1 MDGPRNHNADCGSNE
16 ARARG
21 LFVLDGEAA
30 GSCLSLK
37 APVTL
42 LGSAPACD
50 IRIVGQSLRSLHCL
64 MVPHAETV
72 SIRFLHADGGAINGT
87 PASTAE
93 MVDGDVLEIGGLRY
107 RLDWPA
113 IDAARPDDRTTQDE
127 AAATIARQAALN
139 EQEIQLADRSA
150 ALAQQESQLAG
161 RLEDQRRELLDLQDQ
176 ITAARVALRQ
186 ERADHAALVEE
197 QQRELSSAREAA
209 AEQLRC
215 AKVERE
221 RLLIL
226 RRRMIQRG
234 RKHWQSRRKANAE
247 LEARLQQQADQIA
260 ADKSTLAEHREQ
272 CNGQIELDKR
282 RLKDA
287 WDRLHESQREWQA
300 KRAQEESIVQERTR
314 DLARRA
320 KAVAAGEQRLN
331 ADRGQMEREQVELRK
346 ELEQLE
352 TRIANS
358 RALLLR
364 VQPEPFKLAPP
375 GVPMSAPPATPIALP
390 PSDIVKDLEQRE
402 AALERRAEALSRV
415 AGDLNDQRMHLTEQA
430 ERLVRT
436 QQQWHSDRNEALRDL
451 ETIGLRFQA
460 RELDLD
466 RRVRELGAARL
477 RLQAEYESVTQ
488 SKLKLEAEQ
497 ARRASTNADRRA
509 ELDARWAELDVRE
522 RALKA
527 NEQSWK
533 GLLQLWGRRRWREV
547 LQLRTDQDAC
557 RQERC
562 EWMNARRI
570 WLRAAIKLRAERRTV
585 AAQALALEQWR
596 KEHVS
601 PSERPAAAKRLER
614 LERQWASQCA
624 IAARELERFQDLLT
638 VEATRLDEL
647 AVRLK
652 RDALDAAARLTTM
665 DQRAN
670 ELERERQALSAEQE
684 RMAAQM
690 DLARIRWEAAERR
703 ALDLRDEV
711 ERVARLLI
719 DSGPVLALPT
729 GQAA

>member
-1 MDGPRNHNADCGSNE
+1 MDGPRNHDADGGSNE
-16 ARARG
+16 SRPRG
-21 LFVLDGEAA
+21 LCVLVGDSA
-30 GSCLSLK
+30 GSCLPIKS
-37 APVTL
+37 PVTL
-42 LGSAPACD
+42 FGSAPACD
-50 IRIVGQSLRSLHCL
+50 IRTVGQSLRSLHCL
-64 MVPHAETV
+64 LVPQAETV
-72 SIRFLHADGGAINGT
+72 SVRFLHQDGGAINGR

-93 MVDGDVLEIGGLRY
+93 MVDGDVLEIGSHRY

-113 IDAARPDDRTTQDE
+113 IHPVRPDDETLQAQ
-127 AAATIARQAALN
+127 AAAIIAQQAALN
-139 EQEIQLADRSA
+139 DQETRLTERDA
-150 ALAQQESQLAG
+150 ALSQQESQLAE
-161 RLEDQRRELLDLQDQ
+161 RLEEQRRELLDLQDQ
-176 ITAARVALRQ
+176 ITAARIALRQ
-186 ERADHAALVEE
+186 KRADHVALVEE
-197 QQRELSSAREAA
+197 QQRELASAREAA
-209 AEQLRC
+209 AELQRC
-215 AKVERE
+215 AKVDRE
-221 RLLIL
+221 RLLVL

-247 LEARLQQQADQIA
+247 LEARLRQQADQFDA
-260 ADKSTLAEHREQ
+260 EKSKFAEHREQ
-272 CNGQIELDKR
+272 SNGQIELDKR

-287 WDRLHESQREWQA
+287 WDRLHNAQREWQA
-300 KRAQEESIVQERTR
+300 KRTNEESVAQERTR
-314 DLARRA
+314 NLARRA

-331 ADRGQMEREQVELRK
+331 ADRGKLEREQAELHK

-352 TRIANS
+352 TRIANG

-364 VQPEPFKLAPP
+364 IQPEPFKLAPP
-375 GVPMSAPPATPIALP
+375 GVPISAPVAPIPLP
-390 PSDIVKDLEQRE
+390 PSDFMKDLEQRE
-402 AALERRAEALSRV
+402 TAIDRRAEALARV
-415 AGDLNDQRMHLTEQA
+415 ADELNDQRMHLTEQA

-451 ETIGLRFQA
+451 ETICVRFQG

-466 RRVRELGAARL
+466 RRVRELGAARI

-488 SKLKLEAEQ
+488 ARLKLEAEQ
-497 ARRASTNADRRA
+497 ARRASTDADRRA

-557 RQERC
+557 RQERA

-570 WLRAAIKLRAERRTV
+570 WLRTAVQLRSERRLV

-596 KEHVS
+596 KEHLN
-601 PSERPAAAKRLER
+601 PAGRPAAAKRLER
-614 LERQWASQCA
+614 LERQWATQCA
-624 IAARELERFQDLLT
+624 TAARELERFQDLLT

-652 RDALDAAARLTTM
+652 RDALDAAARSTTV
-665 DQRAN
+665 DQRAS
-670 ELERERQALSAEQE
+670 ELERERQALGAEQE